1 MKNSKR
7 AFGLIAFIA
16 VVVALYAFCKC
27 GDTNVSRIDE
37 PVDSTMIDSVV
48 TDSVVTDSVVFD
60 STVVVTDTMTVDS
73 VK

>member
-48 TDSVVTDSVVFD
+48 TDSVVFD

>member
-7 AFGLIAFIA
+7 VFSLIAFIA

-48 TDSVVTDSVVFD
+48 TDSVVFD